1 MKLKLMG
8 STCIAGGFIVWD
20 TIKKIVCIQHTIFN
34 KDDFVVYLSYWSI
47 FEENPS
53 FFD

>member
-20 TIKKIVCIQHTIFN
+20 TIINSSPLISKIVMR
-34 KDDFVVYLSYWSI
+34 
-47 FEENPS
+47 S
-53 FFD
+53 FYFSFLMPESQFRL